1 VILPDTQRGAFVS
14 FRIAIPSGDELVER
28 SRRRRLIAYLDTP
41 TRAAFGELARRS
53 AT

>member
-1 VILPDTQRGAFVS
+1 VILPDAQRGAFVS

-28 SRRRRLIAYLDTP
+28 SRRHWLITYPDAP
-41 TRAAFGELARRS
+41 TRTAFGALARRS